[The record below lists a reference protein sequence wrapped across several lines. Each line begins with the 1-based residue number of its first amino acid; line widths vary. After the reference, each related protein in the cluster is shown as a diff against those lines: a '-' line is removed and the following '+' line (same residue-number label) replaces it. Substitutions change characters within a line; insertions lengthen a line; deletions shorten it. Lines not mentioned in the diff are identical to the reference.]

1 MLERYLGFGKL
12 FRQTVYRVGREGMGA
27 LGGKGPLD
35 RMVGR

>member
-27 LGGKGPLD
+27 LGLRVEG
-35 RMVGR
+35 